1 MIDLKKLRTGPLAHF
16 TRRHRRSIA
25 AACAALAVLL
35 ALGSV
40 RSVATPASTDLPT
53 GTLETLVS
61 GYVAIPV
68 PLSPPAAAGL
78 LHVGDIIDLIAVT
91 DTGIASTVARGARVT
106 GVPAAGGFMSN
117 TSALVLVAVDEPSAL
132 RIAGATGSSDLT
144 FAMHPK
150 ISLQ

>member
-1 MIDLKKLRTGPLAHF
+1 M
-16 TRRHRRSIA
+16 
-25 AACAALAVLL
+25 
-35 ALGSV
+35 
-40 RSVATPASTDLPT
+40 RSVATPASTDLPN
-53 GTLETLVS
+53 GTLETLAS

-91 DTGIASTVARGARVT
+91 DTGTASTVARGARVT
-106 GVPAAGGFMSN
+106 GVPAGGGFMSN

-144 FAMHPK
+144 FALHPQTA
-150 ISLQ
+150 LP

>member
-25 AACAALAVLL
+25 AASAALAVLL

-40 RSVATPASTDLPT
+40 RSVATPA
-53 GTLETLVS
+53 GTLATLES

-91 DTGIASTVARGARVT
+91 DTGTASTVARGARVT
-106 GVPAAGGFMSN
+106 GVPAAGGFMST

-144 FAMHPK
+144 FAMHPQTA
-150 ISLQ
+150 LQ